1 MLLPLWCMLAFFS
14 PDSSEEEVFPK
25 KFLISKPL
33 ALKLHPHAP
42 VQPRRGFPRRE
53 SLLQTSGRERV
64 IPSLGTTDQLGYV
77 ERPTWAPN
85 FSDPLV
91 R

>member
-1 MLLPLWCMLAFFS
+1 MRLPLWCMPDFFS

-25 KFLISKPL
+25 EFLIFKPL
-33 ALKLHPHAP
+33 ALKLHPDAP
-42 VQPRRGFPRRE
+42 VQPRRGFPRRG
-53 SLLQTSGRERV
+53 SLLQTSGQERV
-64 IPSLGTTDQLGYV
+64 IPSLGTADQLGYA

-91 R
+91 C